1 MTPRDPLLAELVLDK
16 QGPQVLYLALAEHI
30 EAQILSGT
38 LPLGTRLPAQREIA
52 RQLELNLTTVT
63 RAFRVLH
70 EKNLIVSRIGS
81 GSVVTHPPAAAA
93 TDTYSSAPQSG
104 GVLDLTVNRPASP
117 AFLEVL
123 SELLPRLP
131 EDERYASLQ
140 DYYPSEGADWLRKAI
155 SDWLLSSRTVDKA
168 APEHI
173 IVTYGAQH
181 ALACVLHSLCQPG
194 DVVLADQITYQGVMT
209 LCQSLKLSL
218 HGVAM
223 DEDGMSPI
231 ALESACQTQR
241 PKAIILIPTLHNP
254 TAHTLS
260 PARRQALADI
270 ARRHEIPIIED
281 DVYRGLHDNPG
292 ASLTSL
298 APKLNYYIGGFS
310 KCVAPGL
317 RVGFVLVPPGRA
329 ARIGTIL
336 RINAW
341 CVSPLNMLIAAH
353 LLESGALH
361 NIIDRQKTEL
371 SARQALL
378 TEQLSGF
385 DIRTYPSSTH
395 AWLNLPPP
403 WTTTTFVSTARIR
416 GVAVLGSDMFTLTRD
431 SSIQAVR
438 LNVGAPRSRKDLV
451 RALSI
456 LRDIL
461 RSAGGHLAGAF

>member
-1 MTPRDPLLAELVLDK
+1 MTAHDPLLDGLVLDR
-16 QGPQVLYLALAEHI
+16 QGAQVLYLALAEHI
-30 EAQILSGT
+30 EAKILSGALST
-38 LPLGTRLPAQREIA
+38 GSRLPALRTISQ
-52 RQLELNLTTVT
+52 QLGLNLTTVT
-63 RAFRVLH
+63 RAFKVLRD
-70 EKNLIVSRIGS
+70 KNLIISRVGS
-81 GSVVTHPPAAAA
+81 GSVVAQSCLNTSAGG
-93 TDTYSSAPQSG
+93 YSSAPQSS

-123 SELLPRLP
+123 SELLPKLP
-131 EDERYASLQ
+131 KDKRYASLQ
-140 DYYPSEGADWLRKAI
+140 DYYPPEGADWLRKAI

-168 APEHI
+168 QPEHI

-181 ALACVLHSLCQPG
+181 ALACVLGSLCQPG
-194 DVVLADQITYQGVMT
+194 DVVLADQITYQGVMA

-223 DEDGMSPI
+223 DEDGMSPM
-231 ALESACQTQR
+231 ALESTCQTQR

-260 PARRQALADI
+260 QARRQALADI
-270 ARRHEIPIIED
+270 ARRHKIPIIED
-281 DVYRGLHDNPG
+281 DVYRSLHDDPG

-298 APKLNYYIGGFS
+298 APQLNYYIGGFS

-317 RVGFVLVPPGRA
+317 RVGFVLAPPGRA
-329 ARIGTIL
+329 ARIGTAL

-341 CVSPLNMLIAAH
+341 CVSPLSMLIATH

-361 NIIDRQKTEL
+361 SIVARQKAEL

-385 DIRTYPSSTH
+385 DISTYPSSTH
-395 AWLNLPPP
+395 AWLNLPTP
-403 WTTTTFVSTARIR
+403 WTATTFVSTARIR
-416 GVAVLGSDMFTLTRD
+416 GVAVLGSDMFALTRD

-438 LNVGAPRSRKDLV
+438 LNVGAPRSRKDLF
-451 RALSI
+451 RALGT

-461 RSAGGHLAGAF
+461 RSADGHLAGAF